1 MQTYICKCGKTF
13 EKSTKAETTGY
24 KLHDYSP
31 QHECYGCP
39 YIVTERDWQTNEI
52 AKRECRA
59 TPKITYLSKCHIGT
73 RKGDFTACKV
83 YSLDLTFVKR
93 IMNYVNTLDGAETG
107 DHLNRIPS
115 EWRAA
120 DFGMCYSSDNCFG
133 LAIFNLHFK
142 NNKKGTEAR
151 RLVKER
157 FFSESG
163 IRKDMTE
170 EKERETILMR
180 IQIAKENARKAS
192 EQNAGEPTEADIALV
207 EMSRDL
213 NGTYF
218 DVFLEHY
225 PNFDASRFDE
235 FAEDVCAAECFDD
248 VNEYLGGTAGK
259 YAACKISC
267 KECWKDVCALQW
279 KLSNGTE
286 KYIEPYLS
294 AKEEENTIEQNAGEP
309 TEADI
314 ALFEQYIEY
323 FGRACRFEKAY
334 GSEHKYTKQHW
345 DKANELYNEILRKGL
360 EQAYKKYREEKRE
373 PTEEEENMA
382 RKLQFDAAITKDI
395 KSAASDSFID
405 NIKMID
411 VSEIVPSKENFYEMS
426 NIELLADDIEREG
439 LKTNLLVSK
448 EKNGSKYLLKSG
460 HRRFSAIKLLISE
473 KRLTNTKVPCLV
485 DGEKTKAESKLDLI
499 MLNATQRKYTDAEVM
514 SEYEQLSQILKELD
528 SEGKGLGGRMRDNI
542 AKILNISNGQ
552 VGKLDNIK
560 HNAAPEVK
568 KAVEDGKMSISTAN
582 EVAKLAPEKQKEVIE
597 KKPDISSAEV
607 KEMQSKKPAA
617 PSKPASSPAPAESR
631 ITYFDPDAEPDDFDD
646 NDSDFETE
654 KLKSELK
661 RALTFSLILS
671 EGEAKALLEFI
682 NDNIAYVDNDDE
694 LITIQ
699 SRLEDFVG

>member
-24 KLHDYSP
+24 ELHDYSP

-39 YIVTERDWQTNEI
+39 YIVTDRSWQANEVV
-52 AKRECRA
+52 KRECRA

-73 RKGDFTACKV
+73 GKGDFTACKV

-93 IMNYVNTLDGAETG
+93 VMNYVNTLDGAETG
-107 DHLNRIPS
+107 DHLNRIPG

-133 LAIFNLHFK
+133 LAIFNLYFK

-157 FFSESG
+157 FFTENG
-163 IRKDMTE
+163 IRRDMTE
-170 EKERETILMR
+170 EKERETVLMR
-180 IQIAKENARKAS
+180 IQIAKENARNAL
-192 EQNAGEPTEADIALV
+192 EQNAGEPTEADITLLKQ
-207 EMSRDL
+207 EP
-213 NGTYF
+213 TYF

-248 VNEYLGGTAGK
+248 VNGCLGGTAVK
-259 YAACKISC
+259 HDTACKFSC
-267 KECWKDVCALQW
+267 KECWKNVCALQW

-286 KYIEPYLS
+286 KYIEPYLT
-294 AKEEENTIEQNAGEP
+294 AK
-309 TEADI
+309 
-314 ALFEQYIEY
+314 
-323 FGRACRFEKAY
+323 
-334 GSEHKYTKQHW
+334 
-345 DKANELYNEILRKGL
+345 
-360 EQAYKKYREEKRE
+360 
-373 PTEEEENMA
+373 EEEENMA
-382 RKLQFDAAITKDI
+382 RKLQLDAAITKDM
-395 KSAASDSFID
+395 KSAASDSFVD

-411 VSEIVPSKENFYEMS
+411 VSEIMPSKENFYEMS

-439 LKTNLLVSK
+439 LKHNLVVSK
-448 EKNGSKYLLKSG
+448 DKDSDKYWLKSG
-460 HRRFSAIKLLISE
+460 HRRFEAIKLLIGA
-473 KRLTNTKVPCLV
+473 KRLTSTKVPCYV
-485 DGEKTKAESKLDLI
+485 DGEKSAAESKLDLI

-514 SEYEQLSQILKELD
+514 SEYEQLSKTLKELD
-528 SEGKGLGGRMRDNI
+528 GAGKGLGGRMRENI

-568 KAVEDGKMSISTAN
+568 KAVESGKMSISTAN

-607 KEMQSKKPAA
+607 KKMQDKNPAA
-617 PSKPASSPAPAESR
+617 PKSPTDKPKPKAAAILEDKLDDLEQESDDILNDADSRMKKTGDGAAAASSD
-631 ITYFDPDAEPDDFDD
+631 TQKMFVLNF
-646 NDSDFETE
+646 TE
-654 KLKSELK
+654 
-661 RALTFSLILS
+661 AMQ
-671 EGEAKALLEFI
+671 LLEYMNEWSPDLTDEEKGVHDIWERLKMFI
-682 NDNIAYVDNDDE
+682 D
-694 LITIQ
+694 
-699 SRLEDFVG
+699 G